1 MYIHIYIYITCIYTY
16 VEGMYVSE
24 RRLPKGTQ
32 TEAVV
37 LADLA
42 GGFFGGS
49 KIHYL
54 PWQPLGP
61 LLKVKRLLGYM

>member
-1 MYIHIYIYITCIYTY
+1 
-16 VEGMYVSE
+16 MYVSE